1 MPLLYILCSL
11 LCAVYCSIIIA
22 YRVWFKKL
30 QPFQPTDAP
39 DQYQSFSVIIPARN
53 EAANITNC
61 LQSIIT
67 NNYPQAFFEI
77 IVIDDF
83 STDNTPECVRKMQQ
97 QYSNIQLLSLEAMIG
112 KRSMLAYK
120 KKAIELAIE
129 QAKSNWIV
137 TTDADCIVPKNWLS
151 NLNNYIHQTNAVFV
165 AAPVSF
171 INTHSFISLFQC
183 LDFMSLQGITAAAV
197 SAGVH
202 SMCNG
207 ANLAYSKAIF
217 YAVDGFKDI
226 DTIASGDDML
236 LMGKIQKQYTG
247 KTGYLFNNNSIVQ
260 TLPMPTWKD
269 FINQRIR
276 WASKTGKYQDG
287 KIIAVLALVYLFNL
301 SLLVLFFSCFLV
313 PKLFIFWLLLL
324 IIKTVCELSFIIP
337 VARFF
342 KQEKLLIWF
351 PVMQPFHIVYTVV
364 AGWLGL
370 FGKYQWKDRKVK

>member
-1 MPLLYILCSL
+1 MWLLYTICCL
-11 LCAVYCSIIIA
+11 LCAAYCSIIIT

-30 QPFQPTDAP
+30 KPFQPSKSIHP
-39 DQYQSFSVIIPARN
+39 YHFFSVIIPARN
-53 EAANITNC
+53 EAANITSC
-61 LQSIIT
+61 LQSIVAS
-67 NNYPQAFFEI
+67 NYPQVYYEI

-83 STDNTPECVRKMQQ
+83 STDDTPECIRKMQQ
-97 QYSNIQLLSLEAMIG
+97 QYSHIKLLSLKALIG
-112 KRSMLAYK
+112 NRSFLAYK
-120 KKAIELAIE
+120 KKAIELAITE
-129 QAKSNWIV
+129 AKGDWIV
-137 TTDADCIVPKNWLS
+137 TTDADCIVPTNWLS
-151 NLNNYIHQTNAVFV
+151 NLNDYIQQTNAVFV

-217 YAVDGFKDI
+217 YAVDGFKGI

-236 LMGKIQKQYTG
+236 LMDKIQKQYPG
-247 KTGYLFNNNSIVQ
+247 SVGYLFNNNSIVQ

-276 WASKTGKYQDG
+276 WASKTGKYTDK

-301 SLLVLFFSCFLV
+301 SLLI
-313 PKLFIFWLLLL
+313 LFIACFFVPELFVLWLILLMV
-324 IIKTVCELSFIIP
+324 KTICELSFMMP
-337 VARFF
+337 VAHFF

-351 PVMQPFHIVYTVV
+351 PVMQPFHIIYTVV

-370 FGKYQWKDRKVK
+370 FGSYQWKDRKVK